1 MAKLMTEEQIAAR
14 RDRIAKRAGRP
25 PTRVKVPQE
34 VYVKQ
39 GKITGRPSLKTP
51 AVMDEIIAGVAGGR
65 SLANVCKDN
74 EALPD
79 VRNVYRW
86 MDQDEGFRLRYLRA
100 CANRSLVYADTIGD
114 IASATLDGRV
124 DPNAAR
130 VAINA
135 YQWIAA
141 RLVPDTYGERQEVTV
156 NHQHLHLHALQQLSA
171 AAKAGQAA
179 ILQREAVLQVDR
191 VAVAPPVGGDGG
203 GHIDIAPIPAYTEY
217 SASIPP
223 TETPHPEKPTAYSDH
238 AYPPG
243 EEKRAEPT
251 SPESKPPTEPPS
263 TPQTSIPF
271 YNTKPPVTG

>member
-1 MAKLMTEEQIAAR
+1 MTEEQIAAR

-74 EALPD
+74 ESLPD

-114 IASATLDGRV
+114 IAHATIAGRV

-191 VAVAPPVGGDGG
+191 VAVDPPVGGDGG
-203 GHIDIAPIPAYTEY
+203 GHMDIAPTPAHTEY
-217 SASIPP
+217 SAPTAY
-223 TETPHPEKPTAYSDH
+223 TETRHPEKPTA
-238 AYPPG
+238 
-243 EEKRAEPT
+243 
-251 SPESKPPTEPPS
+251 SPASTEPPS
-263 TPQTSIPF
+263 TPQPSIPF
-271 YNTKPPVTG
+271 YNTNPPVTG